1 MNYFLLSPRSAVS
14 AAPAVFGL
22 LLLASEPAL
31 AQTLKPGLWEI
42 SNKMQSAS
50 GQMEKA
56 MADMQKQMAAMPP
69 EQRKMMQDMM
79 AKQGMAMNP
88 GAGGAIAVKMCM
100 TREMVERNELPSQ
113 QGDCKTTTSPRVGNT
128 MKLSFVCTQPPSS
141 GEGQVTFVSP
151 EAYTAKMTLKSTVQ
165 GKPETMTM
173 DGSGKWLSANCGAV
187 KPMAVPAK

>member
-1 MNYFLLSPRSAVS
+1 MNCLPSKRLFFACRPFLV
-14 AAPAVFGL
+14 GL
-22 LLLASEPAL
+22 LLVAGQPAL

-42 SNKMQSAS
+42 SNKMQSSS
-50 GQMEKA
+50 GEMEKA

-79 AKQGMAMNP
+79 AKQGMAMSP
-88 GAGGAIAVKMCM
+88 GAGGAMAVKMCM

-113 QGDCKTTTSPRVGNT
+113 QGDCKTTTSPRAGNT

-141 GEGQVTFVSP
+141 GEGQVTFVNP
-151 EAYTAKMTLKSTVQ
+151 EAYTSKMTLKSTVQ

-173 DGSGKWLSANCGAV
+173 DGSGKWLSADCGNI
-187 KPMAVPAK
+187 KPIAPKK